1 MNMDLIHQVTDAYLK
16 TVEGSDAARLGFLQ
30 GLWEIQSHIEAV
42 DRPYEAPDS
51 DIAREAYVTGQ
62 PLFLVSAP
70 EVPLAEYVDAV
81 SQVAR
86 YASEMTGLPAEQAQA
101 LLSADFSA
109 VIDKDRL
116 AGAVRSPDTFVAQ
129 VVTELGVQLSGPLTP
144 AAVAFV
150 LVSALVP
157 FLTGPS
163 AAAQQA
169 LGVPDPNA
177 LTSGNCPVCGSSAT
191 MGRVEESSKLNG
203 AARTLWCGLCHAE
216 WNYERI
222 RCVRCGTRNP
232 DMLRYTHVEADP
244 AHRVHL
250 CDECHGYTRFVFVD
264 DLDKP
269 VSMVVEDVMTATLDA
284 VATEHG
290 YTATGDGGKA
300 SN

>member
-1 MNMDLIHQVTDAYLK
+1 MNMDLIHQVADAYLK
-16 TVEGSDAARLGFLQ
+16 TAEGSDAERLGFLQ
-30 GLWEIQSHIEAV
+30 GLWEIQSRIEAV
-42 DRPYEAPDS
+42 ERHYEAPDP
-51 DIAREAYVTGQ
+51 DTAREAFVTGQ

-81 SQVAR
+81 SQMAR
-86 YASEMTGLPAEQAQA
+86 YASEMTGLPAEQAEA
-101 LLSADFSA
+101 LVSADFSA
-109 VIDKDRL
+109 VIDQDRL
-116 AGAVRSPDTFVAQ
+116 AGTVSSPDTFVAQ
-129 VVTELGVQLSGPLTP
+129 VVTELGAQFSGPLTP

-163 AAAQQA
+163 AAWQA

-191 MGRVEESSKLNG
+191 LGRVGESSKLKG
-203 AARTLWCGLCHAE
+203 AERTLWCGLCHAE
-216 WNYERI
+216 WSYERI

-232 DMLRYTHVEADP
+232 DMLRYTHIEADP

-250 CDECHGYTRFVFVD
+250 CDECHGYARFVFVD

-284 VATEHG
+284 VAAEQG